1 MSNKTDFLAIAI
13 ASAVNGQF
21 IAVQNLSLALSLV
34 SSDKAKEVIRDFKA
48 KTVSLGLSSSYAN
61 DLSSLAS
68 FVDDLKLVSFK
79 EIRSEKTTLSL
90 LSVRLEEKGVV
101 NLASLKGFKAFNANT
116 LKASVQD
123 AYKFDNCS
131 EVLALAGDALIVELA
146 AFNKLSQG
154 YIACKAIAL
163 KVSDFIKACTL
174 EKSQLVEDAAPVVE
188 DAAPVVEDAAPVVED
203 AAPVVED
210 AAPVVEDA
218 APVVEDTD
226 TDTDFALAR
235 AQILASLTT
244 SELLEVIATHDN
256 DSLQVLLKGIQALIK
271 GRNKKTA

>member
-34 SSDKAKEVIRDFKA
+34 SSDKAKEVIKNFKA
-48 KTVSLGLSSSYAN
+48 QTITLGLSSGYAN

-68 FVDDLKLVSFK
+68 FVDDLKLISFK
-79 EIRSEKTTLSL
+79 EIKSEKTTLSL
-90 LSVRLEEKGVV
+90 LSARLEEKGVV

-116 LKASVQD
+116 LKISVQD

-131 EVLALAGDALIVELA
+131 EVLALAGDALIVELS

-154 YIACKAIAL
+154 YIVCKAIAL

-174 EKSQLVEDAAPVVE
+174 EKSQLAEVAEVA
-188 DAAPVVEDAAPVVED
+188 
-203 AAPVVED
+203 
-210 AAPVVEDA
+210 
-218 APVVEDTD
+218 EDTS
-226 TDTDFALAR
+226 FAIVR

-244 SELLEVIATHDN
+244 SELLDVIATHDN
-256 DSLQVLLKGIQALIK
+256 DSLQAILEGVQAMIK
-271 GRNKKTA
+271 ARKAA